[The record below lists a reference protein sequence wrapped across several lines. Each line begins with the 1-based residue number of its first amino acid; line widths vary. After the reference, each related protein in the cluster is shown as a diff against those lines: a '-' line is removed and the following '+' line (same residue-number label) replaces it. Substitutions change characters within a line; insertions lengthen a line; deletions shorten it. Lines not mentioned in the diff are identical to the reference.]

1 MEINYG
7 METVLVEIR
16 GEHCMEKWCL
26 CWLVEFRVFQETS
39 PDQLETL
46 KHHHLQHFTIKTWVI
61 HTGKVHCVFPC
72 VCVGGLATHVACR
85 CVWTICSIHV
95 QVFAKTCFNYNSL
108 FTFSSCSRVRVLSEV
123 KWLNVLFCAEHT
135 TTVLM
140 HVWTLIIRST

>member
-1 MEINYG
+1 MS
-7 METVLVEIR
+7 LLAR
-16 GEHCMEKWCL
+16 GVQSLSRNISRSAGNVKAPSLAAFYHKNVSDSYRKSAL
-26 CWLVEFRVFQETS
+26 RGV
-39 PDQLETL
+39 
-46 KHHHLQHFTIKTWVI
+46 
-61 HTGKVHCVFPC
+61 VFPC